1 MNCEQC
7 VKECKEQG
15 GLCNPPTTEE
25 MASGETMLWE
35 LSAEHRQI
43 SHVMHLTGGFYR
55 CLNLN
60 AGHPPVEANPADAMR
75 AAGQARL
82 I

>member
-1 MNCEQC
+1 MTCEQC
-7 VKECKEQG
+7 VKECKEEG
-15 GLCNPPTTEE
+15 GKCNPLT
-25 MASGETMLWE
+25 GEDWAGYEQWMIDDVATHKRT
-35 LSAEHRQI
+35 A
-43 SHVMHLTGGFYR
+43 HVMHLTGGFYR

-75 AAGQARL
+75 AAGMERL